1 MMGVERDSE
10 SVPVF
15 VPPRKRQTTKKVNGV
30 QNYVDHIVSVQVRDW
45 NKSFLRFES
54 IKLRFRSQPPNRQ
67 YPLSSSL
74 EDLLTKTNQATSEK
88 QHAYPTA
95 MKSVSKNSIDK
106 LAKKS
111 SSREISL
118 FLDDSTKYRS
128 TDSKSTYRTSPSVND
143 DSENI
148 DMNRARSVD
157 GDGLTMRQFKKRVNI
172 LTSTDQP
179 QSKQNLCSS
188 SISFEND
195 LDAIVDGRQVNT
207 FHSKSHTRS
216 NSPNQLNEK
225 YLTMTGTIKRGR
237 QKGQSIDLK
246 LNISRE
252 ELEHINT
259 TALMMQHE
267 YDNNA
272 AENKSCC
279 ACSLTSGMHIVLLS
293 LISLPFVV
301 LVTIVYAFYVGTI
314 TWYNMFTYFNEE
326 KTYLHKLIMSPLLV
340 VTYPV
345 AILLCTIGL
354 GIYSGIVQISTK
366 FSKWSNEVADIEKG
380 FYGWLC
386 SFLHLSDCSPYEV
399 IILTDLKVPDEATTA
414 PAHTSTEELSL

>member
-1 MMGVERDSE
+1 
-10 SVPVF
+10 
-15 VPPRKRQTTKKVNGV
+15 
-30 QNYVDHIVSVQVRDW
+30 
-45 NKSFLRFES
+45 
-54 IKLRFRSQPPNRQ
+54 
-67 YPLSSSL
+67 
-74 EDLLTKTNQATSEK
+74 
-88 QHAYPTA
+88 
-95 MKSVSKNSIDK
+95 MKSVSKSSIDK

-111 SSREISL
+111 SSHEISL
-118 FLDDSTKYRS
+118 FLDDGNKYRS
-128 TDSKSTYRTSPSVND
+128 TDSKSTCRTSPSVND
-143 DSENI
+143 DSESI

-157 GDGLTMRQFKKRVNI
+157 GDGLNMRQFKKRVNI
-172 LTSTDQP
+172 LTSIDQP
-179 QSKQNLCSS
+179 TSKQNLCSS

-195 LDAIVDGRQVNT
+195 LDGMVDGRQTNT
-207 FHSKSHTRS
+207 FHGRSHAKS
-216 NSPNQLNEK
+216 NSLMRNTGINDK
-225 YLTMTGTIKRGR
+225 YLTMTGTIKRGK
-237 QKGQSIDLK
+237 QKGQSIDLQ

-252 ELEHINT
+252 ELEQINT
-259 TALMMQHE
+259 TALMMQQE
-267 YDNNA
+267 YENSA
-272 AENKSCC
+272 GNKSCC

-301 LVTIVYAFYVGTI
+301 LVTVVYAFYMGTI

-345 AILLCTIGL
+345 AILLCTVGL

-366 FSKWSNEVADIEKG
+366 FSKWANEVADIEKG

-399 IILTDLKVPDEATTA
+399 IILTDLKLPDDATSA